1 VADVKSVLMVGVGG
15 QGTILASKILTG
27 GLLDTGYDVK
37 MAEVHGMAQRG
48 GSVSSQVRFGKKVY
62 SPIICKGQADC
73 LISFELMEA
82 LRWLEYLNPK
92 GKAIINDYRIPSA
105 PILSGKADYPNGIID
120 IIKNKVDTLML
131 NAAELA
137 DGLGNLKT
145 MNIVML
151 GALIKNLKLTDI
163 NWEESIKKNVKSE
176 MLSINLKA
184 FYLGLNQK

>member
-137 DGLGNLKT
+137 DGLGNLKI